1 MNREDVKIAVLTKE
15 ERQNSSL
22 VKEREEFK
30 QGDVSIYFGSKKE
43 GLNNVCLTCKKK
55 SSCETFKEIKTMAR
69 KLKENAFNP
78 FIPLK
83 YDKEEYSSEEEAR
96 EKIYHNVFI
105 AINCKH
111 KEE

>member
-43 GLNNVCLTCKKK
+43 GLNNVCLSCKKK
-55 SSCETFKEIKTMAR
+55 SFCKQNKEIKTMAK

-78 FIPLK
+78 FIPLE
-83 YDKEEYSSEEEAR
+83 YDKKEYSSEEEAR
-96 EKIYHNVFI
+96 EKIFNNVFI